1 MNRIILKIGSAIVVL
16 TVFLFAVFMIVD
28 FPFAS
33 TIRRMVREGGRN
45 LHAGCGGIMKQLFLF
60 LLLTGMCFLSSCG
73 GSVQSEFESE
83 TINDQSVPDARHFYL
98 SFSMRRLS
106 YIIAIPNMI
115 LMIQGT
121 DI

>member
-1 MNRIILKIGSAIVVL
+1 MSFNLKG
-16 TVFLFAVFMIVD
+16 F
-28 FPFAS
+28 
-33 TIRRMVREGGRN
+33 GR
-45 LHAGCGGIMKQLFLF
+45 GRGR
-60 LLLTGMCFLSSCG
+60 G

-115 LMIQGT
+115 LIVQ
-121 DI
+121 